1 MKALNP
7 EFKRFTADAGSFLQA
22 AFRRAGSD
30 TARAVA
36 AFTGRKA
43 SVTRM
48 RLQTLVML
56 RWMAI
61 LGQTITILT
70 VQYAFHHKVPILQCA
85 APIAASFALNL
96 WLSIAYPPTKRL
108 SEREAALYMGWDIL
122 ELAVLLYFTGGL
134 LNPFSFLL
142 LAPVTI
148 AAGTLSRTSVILLVL
163 LSLACATVLG
173 GFGWHWPLPWPPE
186 KDFDVPEVYEFGMYC
201 ALFIGLVFSSMF
213 AWRISAEQNRM
224 ADALAATEMVLARE
238 QRLSAVGGLAAAA
251 AHELGS
257 PLATLSVVAREL
269 EREIDGKGPLAA
281 DVALLRSQTERC
293 RAILNRLTVEAQAVA
308 AERTVV
314 PLRDLLE
321 EVAAPHRGFGV
332 EIAVTL
338 ESTNKGTGE
347 DPVRTEIPHRP
358 EILHGLGNIIENA
371 VDFARTRVAIE
382 AVIDAQFIRV
392 RITDDGPGFPREVL
406 DRLGEP
412 FLSNR
417 LRLGKSGETP
427 GETTV
432 ASIEEDHG
440 MGLGFFIAKTLLE
453 RTGAKVSARNVGNTD
468 RAAAEGSGACVSI
481 IWPRE
486 DLKVAKV

>member
-1 MKALNP
+1 MKADSP
-7 EFKRFTADAGSFLQA
+7 EFKRYADSAAGSIGA
-22 AFRRAGSD
+22 AFRRAGAD
-30 TARAVA
+30 IVNAVS
-36 AFTGRKA
+36 AFVGRKA

-56 RWMAI
+56 RWMAV
-61 LGQTITILT
+61 LGQTVTIII
-70 VQYAFHHKVPILQCA
+70 VQYGFNHSVPIAFCA
-85 APIAASFALNL
+85 VPIAASFFLNV
-96 WLSIAYPPTKRL
+96 WLTLRYPATRRL

-122 ELAVLLYFTGGL
+122 QLAVLLFFTGGL
-134 LNPFSFLL
+134 LNPFSILL

-148 AAGTLSRTSVILLVL
+148 AAGTLSRTSVVLLVL
-163 LSLACATVLG
+163 LSLACATALG
-173 GFGWHWPLPWPPE
+173 GFINWHWPLPWPPE
-186 KDFDVPEVYEFGMYC
+186 KDFDVPDIYEFGVYC
-201 ALFIGLVFSSMF
+201 ALIIGLVFSSMF

-224 ADALAATEMVLARE
+224 SDALAATEMVLARE

-269 EREIDGKGPLAA
+269 EREVGQGPLAG
-281 DVALLRSQTERC
+281 DIALLRSQTERC
-293 RAILNRLTVEAQAVA
+293 RAILNRLTLEAQAVA
-308 AERTVV
+308 AERTNV

-332 EIAVTL
+332 DIAVTV
-338 ESTNKGTGE
+338 ETANRDE
-347 DPVRTEIPHRP
+347 DPLRVFLPHRP

-371 VDFARTRVAIE
+371 VDFARTQVAIE
-382 AVIDAQFIRV
+382 AFIDAEFIRV
-392 RITDDGPGFPREVL
+392 QITDDGPGFPREVL

-417 LRLGKSGETP
+417 PRLGKSGETP
-427 GETTV
+427 GETTA

-453 RTGAKVSARNVGNTD
+453 RTGAKVLARNVAPGEPFIG
-468 RAAAEGSGACVSI
+468 RSPGATVGI
-481 IWPRE
+481 VWVRE
-486 DLKVAKV
+486 DLSHGTV